1 MLNSEKMLFA
11 LNDVEDDYL
20 ESARSMLGYKTDGAR
35 RHIVKKHI
43 VTFAL
48 AAALI
53 LGLGAVAYAADL
65 FGIRAMLMK
74 DAAPSGEPNDGIVS
88 YTQPQAVPEGM
99 NAAIEKKIE
108 NSTNAWAEWDVW
120 RKTNGVFQPE
130 VFQ

>member
-65 FGIRAMLMK
+65 
-74 DAAPSGEPNDGIVS
+74 SGLCL
-88 YTQPQAVPEGM
+88 
-99 NAAIEKKIE
+99 
-108 NSTNAWAEWDVW
+108 
-120 RKTNGVFQPE
+120 
-130 VFQ
+130 